1 MIIHGDFGL
10 LWEKIMKR
18 GLFLLLAMFSI
29 NPIFSF
35 GRIPSMRMIKKDIEA
50 NSMLYVINYYCPFGL
65 PPLINKMV
73 GEPFLLYHWRFF
85 AQR

>member
-1 MIIHGDFGL
+1 
-10 LWEKIMKR
+10 MKGKR
-18 GLFLLLAMFSI
+18 S
-29 NPIFSF
+29 SF
-35 GRIPSMRMIKKDIEA
+35 YISVQKLCDTY
-50 NSMLYVINYYCPFGL
+50 NSTLYVINYYCPFGL